1 MCTFLRA
8 YRYVRLDGIRSAPIA
23 VRGTILGNNRNRLLK
38 RRSTPFP
45 PFPQPVAPRNPR
57 PPQSGL
63 ISPIHPTELN
73 EETKDLFR
81 YFPAGN
87 ERQSRAFLMWTG
99 ISPLIPASPLPVQKP
114 RVPRGAFLCPKGHP
128 QKAENYGARK
138 LVSRCYEIIRM
149 GKTCGNIRD
158 LRQMFAST
166 WLGAGPIDAVSAESK
181 K

>member
-1 MCTFLRA
+1 MHVFARVSLRA
-8 YRYVRLDGIRSAPIA
+8 FRRHQVRSDCRSRNDPGQQPESVTKTPIDPISA
-23 VRGTILGNNRNRLLK
+23 LP
-38 RRSTPFP
+38 SACPTP
-45 PFPQPVAPRNPR
+45 QSEA